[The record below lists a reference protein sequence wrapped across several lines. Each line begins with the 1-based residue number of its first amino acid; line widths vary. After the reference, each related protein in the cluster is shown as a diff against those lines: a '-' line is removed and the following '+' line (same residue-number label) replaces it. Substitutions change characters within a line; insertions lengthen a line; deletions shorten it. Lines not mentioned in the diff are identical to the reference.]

1 MDHGQDGVE
10 DENFPYVS
18 GPVRQVS
25 KTVRTIEDENGEAI
39 AVLWSPVLDRFQ
51 KSTYDSKNSTFRKIL
66 SRANLFKKSR
76 SKFSISKKSPIFGT

>member
-39 AVLWSPVLDRFQ
+39 AVLWSPVLD
-51 KSTYDSKNSTFRKIL
+51 
-66 SRANLFKKSR
+66 
-76 SKFSISKKSPIFGT
+76 